1 MPNRP
6 RSESACRFWN
16 FFFFFRDRRAMARC
30 HTLARKDVTD
40 VTEIGDLALVRVS
53 RTARAREACPETLAA
68 ISFGRH
74 HRLRG
79 RGAEDR
85 ESVAPAEP
93 SVATQPTRRV
103 PWRSF
108 RMGFF
113 NDKSGNPAYILAE
126 KVRRRGCHARLAT
139 LRAVPARARP
149 RPTRVCLESPAT
161 SRVSPRTNA
170 SRAKS
175 ESRSGRA
182 SEGRAASVSQKKK
195 VPIFSRRRRGGT
207 RIRRVRRSK
216 PHMMRS
222 HNRLSIALAD
232 H

>member
-1 MPNRP
+1 LPFDREANLQLQVLTGI
-6 RSESACRFWN
+6 
-16 FFFFFRDRRAMARC
+16 FFFFFFAIDARWREPARC

-85 ESVAPAEP
+85 ESVAPAAP

-103 PWRSF
+103 PSRSF

-149 RPTRVCLESPAT
+149 RPTRVCRESPAT

-175 ESRSGRA
+175 ESRRDA
-182 SEGRAASVSQKKK
+182 PRRDA
-195 VPIFSRRRRGGT
+195 RRRFHKRKRFQFFCDAVTAERG
-207 RIRRVRRSK
+207 
-216 PHMMRS
+216 
-222 HNRLSIALAD
+222 
-232 H
+232 

>member
-1 MPNRP
+1 LPNRP

-16 FFFFFRDRRAMARC
+16 FFFFFSRSTRDGANLTCC

-85 ESVAPAEP
+85 ESVAPAAP

-103 PWRSF
+103 PSRSF

-175 ESRSGRA
+175 ESRRDA
-182 SEGRAASVSQKKK
+182 PRRDA
-195 VPIFSRRRRGGT
+195 RRRFHKRKRFQFFCDAVAAERG
-207 RIRRVRRSK
+207 
-216 PHMMRS
+216 
-222 HNRLSIALAD
+222 
-232 H
+232 